1 MKPLRLS
8 LAQRLCRPLP
18 PIVARR
24 IRLLLYSQQCA
35 YRDDYHFTVKSQT
48 GSLFSHTTNE
58 FHAYPFSVYGY
69 YDWRNLAV
77 AAAVCQSGDT
87 LIEVG
92 ANIGTETIG
101 YADIVGGSGR
111 VYAFEPLPTNLLAL
125 EKLKEINQF
134 TQLQLSSYA
143 LSDRHETASFQLPPT
158 PQVSG
163 VGFLTKTERANVIEV
178 ECIPLD
184 CLLEKIESPVKAIFV
199 DTEGAEPLVLKGGC
213 EFILHHQPVV
223 VLEASPILLQ
233 RASTTIH
240 HLYRQVLDL
249 DYTPYRITRLNV
261 ENVDVSTMEKNSE
274 NWVCLPVHGSEK
286 LLKRIQKHMLLC
298 GILPFIGKLNPLSR
312 VKRSLRQV
320 ATTPLPAVQR

>member
-1 MKPLRLS
+1 LKPLRLS

-18 PIVARR
+18 PIIARR
-24 IRLLLYSQQCA
+24 IRLLLYSQQSA

-48 GSLFSHTTNE
+48 GSPFSHTTNE

-69 YDWRNLAV
+69 YDWRNLAL

-111 VYAFEPLPTNLLAL
+111 VFAFEPLPVNLLAL

-134 TQLQLSSYA
+134 EQLHLSSYA
-143 LSDRHETASFQLPPT
+143 LSDRHETAAFQLPPT
-158 PQVSG
+158 PQFSG
-163 VGFLTKTERANVIEV
+163 VGFLTKIEGPNVIEV

-184 CLLEKIESPVKAIFV
+184 SLLDKIESPVKAIFI
-199 DTEGAEPLVLKGGC
+199 DTEGAEPLVLKGAC
-213 EFILHHQPVV
+213 EFILHHRPAI

-261 ENVDVSTMEKNSE
+261 ESVDVNTMEKNSE
-274 NWVCLPVHGSEK
+274 NWICLPVDGSEK
-286 LLKRIQKHMLLC
+286 LLKRIRYYMLLC
-298 GILPFIGKLNPLSR
+298 GILPFIGRLNPLSR
-312 VKRSLRQV
+312 I
-320 ATTPLPAVQR
+320 QRPTR